1 MILFCIL
8 STGHLRKELK
18 LHLLKMFEDRI
29 PVFKNI
35 PRNILKDIIEKL
47 EIEYFMPND
56 IVNNIQIKTRLIILI
71 F

>member
-1 MILFCIL
+1 
-8 STGHLRKELK
+8 
-18 LHLLKMFEDRI
+18 MFEDRI

-35 PRNILKDIIEKL
+35 PRNILKDIIKKL

-56 IVNNIQIKTRLIILI
+56 IVNNIQIKTVKL

>member
-1 MILFCIL
+1 
-8 STGHLRKELK
+8 
-18 LHLLKMFEDRI
+18 MFEDRI

-56 IVNNIQIKTRLIILI
+56 IVNNIQIKTVKL